1 MKFSKLPRVSPLPLF
16 LGIALAC
23 VPAWGQNTSPEPSKP
38 INLDEALQ
46 EPVPTDR
53 AASYYH
59 FALAQMHMRN
69 GNMAK
74 ALSQMKEALKYN
86 RTSSMVNLELAM
98 LYEKTGAISEAI
110 RYAQEA
116 ESLDPKDPDPHWLLA
131 RIYFKTQ
138 SGKTG
143 NEFQKAVRE
152 LETIRDI
159 DPENGNVYFTLGG
172 AYFELDQPEK
182 AIAAFEKFQEI
193 VTTTDRGYREIANY
207 YIRNNDPEKAVQYI
221 KKAVEL
227 QPDSVESLE
236 LLGKLYTKLQQYE
249 DAIPVYRKLLKLTD
263 NDPDVKQML
272 AAFLYESGQYQEAS
286 DLLSEIL
293 KDDPEDAD
301 AAILLGRTQI
311 GLLKFQEAIDTL
323 QSVHTSDPRLKRK
336 ALFHLGV
343 AYKNLEDYPKAIE
356 VFTDLLSKTPAGTEE
371 NEADRFLVQY
381 YLTSIYLKAKENDKA
396 LAIGK
401 QEYDRDPDNLRTG
414 IFYAQILSDTG
425 KADEGAAILSRLL
438 ESNPSKAD
446 LYISLSQL
454 YMRDKRYSKAEKILA
469 QAENTELE
477 NGEDRI
483 KILRVSVYEKQKEY
497 DRAESLLKEL
507 IKVNP
512 KNAGALNYLGYM
524 LADRGIR
531 LNEALDYVKKALEI
545 DPENG
550 AYLDSLGWAYFK
562 MNDLENAEIYLL
574 KAEQREREDPVINE
588 HLGDLY
594 FKNGDYEKARD
605 FWMQSI
611 RIATEEED
619 IQKVRQKLDRL
630 PEKIRDRKV
639 TK

>member
-1 MKFSKLPRVSPLPLF
+1 
-16 LGIALAC
+16 
-23 VPAWGQNTSPEPSKP
+23 
-38 INLDEALQ
+38 
-46 EPVPTDR
+46 
-53 AASYYH
+53 
-59 FALAQMHMRN
+59 
-69 GNMAK
+69 
-74 ALSQMKEALKYN
+74 
-86 RTSSMVNLELAM
+86 MVNLELAM
-98 LYEKTGAISEAI
+98 LYEKIGEISEAI

-116 ESLDPKDPDPHWLLA
+116 VRLDPKDPDPHWLLA
-131 RIYFKTQ
+131 RIYFKTH
-138 SGKTG
+138 SGE
-143 NEFQKAVRE
+143 NEDEFKKAVRE

-172 AYFELDQPEK
+172 AYFELNQPEK

-193 VTTTDRGYREIANY
+193 ITTTDSGYREIASY
-207 YIRNNDPEKAVQYI
+207 YIRNNEPEKAVQYI

-236 LLGKLYTKLQQYE
+236 LLGKLYTKLQRFD
-249 DAIPVYRKLLKLTD
+249 DAIPVYRKMLKLTD

-272 AAFLYESGQYQEAS
+272 AAFLYETGQYQEAS

-293 KDDPEDAD
+293 KDDPGDAD

-311 GLLKFQEAIDTL
+311 GLLKFSEAIETL
-323 QSVHTSDPRLKRK
+323 QSVNTSDPRLKRK

-343 AYKNLEDYPKAIE
+343 AYKSLEDFPKAIE
-356 VFTDLLSKTPAGTEE
+356 VFTDLLNRTPSGTEE
-371 NEADRFLVQY
+371 NDADRFLVQY
-381 YLTSIYLKAKENDKA
+381 YLTSIYLKTKENEKA
-396 LAIGK
+396 LEIGK
-401 QEYDRDPDNLRTG
+401 QEYARDPDNLRTG

-425 KADEGAAILSRLL
+425 KTDEGAAILSRLL

-469 QAENTELE
+469 QAENTELD

-531 LNEALDYVKKALEI
+531 LNEALDYVKQALEI

-562 MNDLENAEIYLL
+562 MNDLEKAEIYLL

-594 FKNGDYEKARD
+594 FKTGDYEKARD

-611 RIATEEED
+611 RISTEDEE

-630 PEKIRDRKV
+630 PEKTRDKKV